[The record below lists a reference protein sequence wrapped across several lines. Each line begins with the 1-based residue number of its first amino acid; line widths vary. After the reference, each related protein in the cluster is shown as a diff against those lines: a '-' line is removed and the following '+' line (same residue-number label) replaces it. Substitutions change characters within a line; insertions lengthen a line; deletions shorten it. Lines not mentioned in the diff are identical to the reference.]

1 MQPCAP
7 VILPDPPAAPEP
19 LGLIAG
25 SGSLPR
31 LVAEGMIASGHTVRG
46 VGFINQYDPAL
57 RDICESFMDVGPL
70 RLGEWGRKLNTLGV
84 RYAVMVGRID
94 KARIMHSWVTILRN
108 RPDVRTTRL
117 WIQNARDRRSHNILR
132 TVADELAKDGVQLI
146 DSTTHITDHLASVGM
161 MTETKP
167 SARQQADIDL
177 AWPILQRL
185 LALDVGQAITVRG
198 GDTIAVEAVE
208 GTDRMIVRSGELCR
222 AGGWTLLKGARAN
235 HDRRADVPT
244 IGPDT
249 LRNMHAHGGGCLALA
264 AGDVII
270 IDKPETLALADEL
283 GISVLG
289 LVNTPAVAT
298 AAVAG
303 VESRGVEP
311 SGTGVEQA
319 SV

>member
-31 LVAEGMIASGHTVRG
+31 LVAEGMIDAGHTVRG
-46 VGFINQYDPAL
+46 IGFINQYDPAL
-57 RDICESFMDVGPL
+57 PGLCESFREVGPL
-70 RLGEWGRKLNTLGV
+70 RLGEWGRKLNALGV

-117 WIQNARDRRSHNILR
+117 WIANTKDRRSHNILR
-132 TVADELAKDGVQLI
+132 TVADELEKDGVQLI
-146 DSTTHITDHLASVGM
+146 DSTTHIQEHLAIEGP
-161 MTETKP
+161 MTTGKP
-167 SARQQADIDL
+167 TPRQESDIRL

-249 LRNMHAHGGGCLALA
+249 IRNMQQNGGTCLALA

-283 GISVLG
+283 GVSVIG
-289 LVNTPAVAT
+289 LPNTPAVT
-298 AAVAG
+298 PVI
-303 VESRGVEP
+303 ESFEVQP
-311 SGTGVEQA
+311 SGAPSDPLRLG
-319 SV
+319 S